1 MKAPHLLVT
10 LILLAAVTL
19 AACAAP
25 PTPSTGGVTP
35 PLPPTATPVPPTAT
49 PVPPTATPVPPT
61 ATRVPPTPTATNT
74 PLPPTAT
81 FTPTRPP
88 TPTATPTQVALAP
101 EPRPVKFKA
110 ADGQDLD
117 GLYYPAAVKPAPLVV
132 LMHWGGGDQK
142 DWPEIAFWLQNR
154 GLGGKSPKTKPWLDP
169 SWFPPML
176 KGQSFAVFTFNFR
189 CFDPKCSNVPPN
201 GWLLDAQAAIK
212 TASELEGID
221 PLRIASIGGSIGAD
235 GAPDACFWLNAQGGK
250 AKCLGAL
257 SLSPGSYLRVPYA
270 DAIKALQGEQPPK
283 PLWCFFGEQDAPS
296 ARACQSG
303 SGSAYRTISF
313 PGDLHAMMMI
323 QPQVQ
328 PSALQLILDWLK
340 LTFGVGT

>member
-1 MKAPHLLVT
+1 MNANNEQSLRRLV
-10 LILLAAVTL
+10 LALSIALLAL
-19 AACAAP
+19 ALNACAAA
-25 PTPSTGGVTP
+25 PTPTP
-35 PLPPTATPVPPTAT
+35 QPTATA
-49 PVPPTATPVPPT
+49 VPPTATPVPPT
-61 ATRVPPTPTATNT
+61 ATRVPPSATPVPPTATRTNT

-88 TPTATPTQVALAP
+88 PPTAPPTQVALAP

-154 GLGGKSPKTKPWLDP
+154 GLGGKSAKTKPWLDP

-189 CFDPKCSNVPPN
+189 CFDPKCSKVPSN
-201 GWLLDAQAAIK
+201 GWLLDAQAAMK
-212 TASELEGID
+212 TASELEGVD

-235 GAPDACFWLNAQGGK
+235 GAPDGCFWLNAQGAK

-257 SLSPGSYLRVPYA
+257 SLSPGSYLGVPYA
-270 DAIKALQGEQPPK
+270 DAVKTLQGEQPPK
-283 PLWCFFGEQDAPS
+283 PLWCLFAEQDTPA

-303 SGSAYRTISF
+303 SGSAYRMINF
-313 PGDLHAMMMI
+313 PGNLHAMMLI

-340 LTFGVGT
+340 LTFGLGT